1 MRKMMITTAAAVTFA
16 VAGSALWPTAK
27 PDVEHFGD
35 SVYETIWVWRIPAY
49 ANNPSWRVR
58 WSWTDPLR
66 AQARCCRALPT
77 GSVLRENPTLLLSR
91 RDIRV

>member
-1 MRKMMITTAAAVTFA
+1 MRKVIIASTMMLI
-16 VAGSALWPTAK
+16 VALVGSAVWPTAK

-58 WSWTDPLR
+58 WSWSDPLR
-66 AQARCCRALPT
+66 AQARCCRALPA
-77 GSVLRENPTLLLSR
+77 SLAPREHSPLLLSV